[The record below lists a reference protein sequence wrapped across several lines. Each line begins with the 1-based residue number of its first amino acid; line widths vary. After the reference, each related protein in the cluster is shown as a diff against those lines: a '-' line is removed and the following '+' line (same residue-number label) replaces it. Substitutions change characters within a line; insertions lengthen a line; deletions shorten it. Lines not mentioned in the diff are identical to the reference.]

1 MPRGRLAPAEPG
13 SYRATVV
20 TTLSDGT
27 ALRIRPIR
35 PDDKDALVR
44 GLARLSPE
52 SVHRRF
58 LAPKRAFSVGE
69 LRTLTEVDGV
79 DHVALVAVLPHDP
92 DELVAVGRF
101 VRDAGR
107 PDTAEVAVVV
117 GDPLQHRGI
126 GRLLME
132 QLARRARE
140 VGIERFTATMLGT
153 NLPALRL
160 LTGLA
165 PGARVTVAD
174 GLQEAEAPLPAAG

>member
-1 MPRGRLAPAEPG
+1 M
-13 SYRATVV
+13 V

-27 ALRIRPIR
+27 ALRLRPIR
-35 PDDKDALVR
+35 PDDKARLVE
-44 GLARLSPE
+44 GLTRLSPE

-58 LAPKRAFSVGE
+58 LGPKREFSERE
-69 LRTLTEVDGV
+69 LRVLTEVDGV

-92 DELVAVGRF
+92 DQLVAVGRF
-101 VRDAGR
+101 VRDAAR

-117 GDPLQHRGI
+117 GDPLQHKGI
-126 GRLLME
+126 GRLLMGE
-132 QLARRARE
+132 LARRARE
-140 VGIERFTATMLGT
+140 LGIERFTATMLGT

-174 GLQEAEAPLPAAG
+174 GLQQAVAELPGRTSLQAP